1 METKNNNSKENK
13 PKTDNGKFRE
23 FFIDQLKDI
32 YWAEQ
37 ALQKALPKMMKA
49 ATSKKLAHAF
59 EKHTKETEGQIQIL
73 EQVFKLMGEKP
84 ESKKCALNNLI

>member
-37 ALQKALPKMMKA
+37 ALQKALDRK
-49 ATSKKLAHAF
+49 S
-59 EKHTKETEGQIQIL
+59 
-73 EQVFKLMGEKP
+73 VV
-84 ESKKCALNNLI
+84 